1 SQTTHAGGGAY
12 LSQYWPGAFT
22 GIFKAR
28 LRREGYVCLSTLSSN
43 PTGYSWFISKV
54 LSLPNHNKNR
64 NQQLQMYINADTS
77 TAGFFAIQFEDGLT
91 NNPIEGYTFDECKT
105 LHQNGIRQLLQWR
118 RQNET
123 FSGDLTP
130 LVNYSNG
137 IRFHI
142 HMAHTKLYSFV
153 LSYV

>member
-1 SQTTHAGGGAY
+1 
-12 LSQYWPGAFT
+12 
-22 GIFKAR
+22 
-28 LRREGYVCLSTLSSN
+28 
-43 PTGYSWFISKV
+43 
-54 LSLPNHNKNR
+54 
-64 NQQLQMYINADTS
+64 MYINANTS
-77 TAGFFAIQFEDGLT
+77 TAGFFAIQLEDGLT

-123 FSGDLTP
+123 YSGDFTP

-137 IRFHI
+137 IRFHMHI
-142 HMAHTKLYSFV
+142 AHTKLYSLI